1 MSDTFRATD
10 HDMPLA
16 ADQVGNVK
24 YLKTKMAF
32 GANDSATE
40 VSNENPL
47 PVNIGS
53 ATISLSSGA
62 FNVTFSSGTFALLS
76 GEVHVMS
83 GNINSYVTSGNINAV
98 INSGNINSYITS
110 GNVNAVINSG
120 NINSYIT
127 SGNINAV
134 INSGN
139 INAVINS
146 GNINARIT
154 SGNVNSYVT
163 SGYINI
169 LNSGSVVSNTN
180 PLPVTATSGGLGITL
195 VDSPAIDAFGRLRV
209 SEPYYV
215 FDAQNQY
222 DTQPLLFD
230 TAVTNSGSVTHL
242 PNESSVQLNLNT
254 ASGNKVI
261 RQSKQYFRYQPGKSS
276 LIFLTGVLG
285 LSKTNLRRR
294 IGYFDGRNGMFFEQ
308 IAPGEGTTGLRIVI
322 RTSTSGSPIDTA
334 EDQNSWNIDKMNGS
348 GPSGID
354 LEMDKAQIFVIDFEW
369 LGVGRVRFGFVIDG
383 LIYYCHEVLNS
394 NVITSVYTTTANL
407 PVRCEMENLGTTT
420 DASTMKSI
428 CTSISSEGGYNK
440 VGFSFSASNGITTK
454 SVTTRVPIL
463 SIRQRTTFNGI
474 ENRMEFDITN
484 LQVFASTYSA
494 FYEIVL
500 NGVLT
505 SENFVNVNSGYSGMS
520 YDTSATAISGGIV
533 IAQGYAAAGGPGSN
547 AIGLV
552 SNQLTRV
559 PIGLD
564 IDGTNPDIIT
574 IVATC
579 MEASPKASVISAL
592 FSWQEIR

>member
-53 ATISLSSGA
+53 ATLSLSSGA
-62 FNVTFSSGTFALLS
+62 FNVTFSSGTFDLLS
-76 GEVHVMS
+76 GEIHVMS
-83 GNINSYVTSGNINAV
+83 GSID
-98 INSGNINSYITS
+98 
-110 GNVNAVINSG
+110 
-120 NINSYIT
+120 SYIT

-146 GNINARIT
+146 GNINAVINSGNIT
-154 SGNVNSYVT
+154 ANISSGNVKAFVPSGEIHVMSGNINAVINSGNVNSYIT

-169 LNSGSVVSNTN
+169 LNSGSVVSKTN
-180 PLPVTATSGGLGITL
+180 PFPVTAASGGVAITL

-209 SEPYYV
+209 SQPSYV
-215 FDAQNQY
+215 FDSQNQY
-222 DTQPLLFD
+222 DTQPLLFNV
-230 TAVTNSGSVTHL
+230 AVTNSGSITHL
-242 PNESSVQLNLNT
+242 PNESTVQLNLNT
-254 ASGNKVI
+254 ASGNKIV
-261 RQSKQYFRYQPGKSS
+261 RQTKQYFRYQPGKST
-276 LIFLTGVLG
+276 LILLTGVLG
-285 LSKTNLRRR
+285 TSKTNLRRR
-294 IGYFDGRNGMFFEQ
+294 IGYFDGNNGMFFEQ

-322 RTSTSGSPIDTA
+322 RTSTSGSPVDTA

-354 LEMDKAQIFVIDFEW
+354 LEMDKGQIFLIDFEW

-383 LIYYCHEVLNS
+383 LIYYCHQVLNTNFLS
-394 NVITSVYTTTANL
+394 TVYATTANL
-407 PVRCEMENLGTTT
+407 PVRCEMENLGTTAT
-420 DASTMKSI
+420 SSTMKSI
-428 CTSISSEGGYNK
+428 CNSVSSEGGYDK
-440 VGFSFSASNGITTK
+440 VGFSFSASNGTTTK

-463 SIRQRTTFNGI
+463 SIRQRPTFNSI
-474 ENRMEFDITN
+474 TNRMEFDITN
-484 LQVFASTYSA
+484 IQIFASTYSA

-500 NGVLT
+500 NGSLT
-505 SENFVNVNSGYSGMS
+505 SGNFVNVNSGYSGMS

-533 IAQGYAAAGGPGSN
+533 IAEGYAAAGGPGSN

-552 SNQLTRV
+552 SNQLTRI
-559 PIGLD
+559 PLGLD
-564 IDGTNPDIIT
+564 IYGNNADTLS